1 MDGPWSKRPAWQLDC
16 LPAQQVSTPKT
27 GVTPARRALS
37 TPRARSGMAQSIELT
52 EPSFYPQPVRGPKWG
67 PHRWHGS
74 LAPRQTI
81 GTPFYLSV
89 RWTSG
94 EELAWV
100 KVRSE
105 DDIGSV
111 RHALVAAVGHGKLR
125 LLYRDQLLEDSMQIC
140 NIVGLEKGS
149 IIYVF
154 EQGSVGLRTTFTRQ
168 PITHHA
174 VLMETGRLAS
184 ARRFMPD
191 RENEADLHVA
201 RHGLGKKIVLSIP

>member
-1 MDGPWSKRPAWQLDC
+1 MDGPWSKRPAWQYDC
-16 LPAQQVSTPKT
+16 LSGQQVSTPKT
-27 GVTPARRALS
+27 GGILARRAAS
-37 TPRARSGMAQSIELT
+37 TPTARSGVSRSVELT
-52 EPSFYPQPVRGPKWG
+52 EPSYYPQPVRGPKWG

-74 LAPRQTI
+74 FAPRQTI

-100 KVRSE
+100 KVRTE

-111 RHALVAAVGHGKLR
+111 RHALVKAVGHGKLR

-140 NIVGLEKGS
+140 DIGLEKGS
-149 IIYVF
+149 IIYAF
-154 EQGSVGLRTTFTRQ
+154 EQGSTGLRTTLTRQ

-191 RENEADLHVA
+191 RESEEEMHVA
-201 RHGLGKKIVLSIP
+201 RHGLGKKLVLSIP